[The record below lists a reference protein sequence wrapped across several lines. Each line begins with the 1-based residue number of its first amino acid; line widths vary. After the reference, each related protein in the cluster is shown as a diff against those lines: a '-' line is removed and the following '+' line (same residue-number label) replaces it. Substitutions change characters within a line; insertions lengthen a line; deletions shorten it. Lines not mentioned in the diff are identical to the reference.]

1 LFVSPVTVQVP
12 LSGEPLRLLVVHVL
26 PSGLEVTVKEVGV
39 PPVPLSCT
47 VTWTAE
53 SKEVPLG
60 FAGASGAGGCGVT
73 DDEGEDALLVP

>member
-1 LFVSPVTVQVP
+1 MLVSPVSVQVP
-12 LSGEPLRLLVVHVL
+12 LSGEPLMLLVVHVL

-39 PPVPLSCT
+39 PPVALSCT